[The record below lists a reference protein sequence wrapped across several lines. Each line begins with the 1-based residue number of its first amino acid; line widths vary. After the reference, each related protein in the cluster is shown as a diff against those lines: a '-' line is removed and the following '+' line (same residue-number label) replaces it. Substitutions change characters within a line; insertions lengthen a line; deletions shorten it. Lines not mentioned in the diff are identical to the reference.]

1 MVSEQEALEVSEDQA
16 GAVVPVDSVVHRVL
30 NQVQLMEHLPQVDL
44 VDQVLVALEDQ
55 VVSEVLELVVLEDS
69 EVLVDLEGLVDS
81 EVLVVKVQLL
91 DLVFQDHQDQAHYM
105 VPQVPEGSEA
115 HPVVLEV
122 LVDLEDQDPVVSEDL
137 KVVVVLED

>member
-1 MVSEQEALEVSEDQA
+1 M
-16 GAVVPVDSVVHRVL
+16 
-30 NQVQLMEHLPQVDL
+30 
-44 VDQVLVALEDQ
+44 LVALEDQ

-69 EVLVDLEGLVDS
+69 EVLVDLEGPVDS

-91 DLVFQDHQDQAHYM
+91 DLVFLDHQDQAHYM
-105 VPQVPEGSEA
+105 VPQVPEVLEA